1 LTKLCRETVTEPSAL
16 MLDVARQAF
25 MAALV
30 AINPNDL
37 AVWGKTNPNQFFTI
51 LLKLIPEGELRG
63 QDFADVS
70 DTPLS
75 EAEWVSLAGE

>member
-1 LTKLCRETVTEPSAL
+1 LTKSCKATASEPSAL
-16 MLDVARQAF
+16 MLDIARQAF
-25 MAALV
+25 MAALE

-37 AVWGKTNPNQFFTI
+37 AEWGKTNPNQFFTI

-63 QDFADVS
+63 EDFADVT

-75 EAEWVSLAGE
+75 EAEWASRAGE